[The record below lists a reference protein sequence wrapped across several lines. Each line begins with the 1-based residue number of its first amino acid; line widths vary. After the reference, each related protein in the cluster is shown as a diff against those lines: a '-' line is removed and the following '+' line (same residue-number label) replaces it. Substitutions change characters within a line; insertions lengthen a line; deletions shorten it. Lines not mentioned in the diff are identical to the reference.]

1 MQQIRLAVRQLVEF
15 LLQTGDIDSR
25 FAGFDRANEG
35 ARIHRRLQ
43 KQAGE
48 GYQPEVF
55 LSGSREVDGI
65 RCTVEGRADG
75 IFTDGSGCPVI
86 DEIKTTG
93 VPSAE
98 IHDGL
103 NPCHWAQGM
112 VYAALYTAQQGLAG
126 ASVRLTY
133 YQIDDDKIFYFTRR
147 FSSAELEDFLL
158 GLRRQ
163 YAPWARRQL
172 DWSAAR
178 TASLQAMRF
187 PYDGYRPG
195 QRALAGEKKYQDYY
209 TFKEGSPD
217 QPPTNWVSKFG
228 GPAWEYLPAL
238 GKWYLHLFDVSQA
251 DLNWENPA
259 VRAEL
264 AAILRFWK
272 GKGIKGFRFD
282 VVNLISKPA
291 VFEDDPQGDGRR
303 FYTDGRNVH
312 RYLQELVAAG
322 GIEGMI
328 TVGEMSSTTLENCI
342 GYTDPARHEL
352 TMTFSFHHLKVDY
365 KNGDKWA
372 LMPPDHMALKNLFTL
387 WQEGMQ
393 AGHGWNA
400 LFWCNHD
407 QPRAVSRFGDD
418 GGPCWKQSAKMLGT
432 AIHMMRGPPYIY
444 QGEELGMTNAHF
456 ASIGQYRDVE
466 SLNYYQI
473 LQQQGKTPAQAM
485 EIIQQRSRDN
495 GRTPMQWDASA
506 HAGFT
511 TGTPWIGVVDN
522 YRTINAAAEVG
533 DPDSIYRY
541 YKQLVALRKQRP
553 VIQSGRIEFLYK
565 DDPDLLAYRRW
576 DETGELLVLCNL
588 TAHDAPVALP
598 QGWQNAGVLL
608 GNYPDGAP
616 GASLRPYEALV
627 LERRV

>member
-1 MQQIRLAVRQLVEF
+1 MANFQDKVVYQIYPKSF
-15 LLQTGDIDSR
+15 CDTNG
-25 FAGFDRANEG
+25 
-35 ARIHRRLQ
+35 
-43 KQAGE
+43 
-48 GYQPEVF
+48 
-55 LSGSREVDGI
+55 
-65 RCTVEGRADG
+65 
-75 IFTDGSGCPVI
+75 
-86 DEIKTTG
+86 
-93 VPSAE
+93 
-98 IHDGL
+98 DGL
-103 NPCHWAQGM
+103 GDLPG
-112 VYAALYTAQQGLAG
+112 VTAKLDYLRDLGVDYLW
-126 ASVRLTY
+126 LTP
-133 YQIDDDKIFYFTRR
+133 F
-147 FSSAELEDFLL
+147 
-158 GLRRQ
+158 
-163 YAPWARRQL
+163 
-172 DWSAAR
+172 
-178 TASLQAMRF
+178 F
-187 PYDGYRPG
+187 PSPQRDNGYDVAGYRAIDPRFG
-195 QRALAGEKKYQDYY
+195 TMEDLETLVREADKRGIGLMLDMVFNHTSTSHEWFQRALAGEKKYQDYY
-209 TFKEGSPD
+209 IFKEGSPD

-291 VFEDDPQGDGRR
+291 VFEDDHQGDGRR

-328 TVGEMSSTTLENCI
+328 TVGEMSSTSLENCI
-342 GYTDPARHEL
+342 GYTNPDNHEL

-393 AGHGWNA
+393 AGNGWNA

-407 QPRAVSRFGDD
+407 QPRAVSRFGDE
-418 GGPCWKQSAKMLGT
+418 GRYWKESAKMLGT
-432 AIHMMRGPPYIY
+432 ATHMMRGTPYIY
-444 QGEELGMTNAHF
+444 QGEELGMTNSHF

-473 LQQQGKTPAQAM
+473 LQQQGKTPAEAL

-511 TGTPWIGVVDN
+511 TGEPWIGVVDN
-522 YRTINAAAEVG
+522 YQTINAAAEVG
-533 DPDSIYRY
+533 DPDSIYSY
-541 YKQLVALRKQRP
+541 YKQLVALRKQHP
-553 VIQSGRIEFLYK
+553 VIQSGKIEFLYK

-576 DETGELLVLCNL
+576 DAQHELLVLCNL
-588 TAHDAPVALP
+588 TGHDAPAALP
-598 QGWQNAGVLL
+598 EGWQDARVLL
-608 GNYPDGAP
+608 GNYPDAAP
-616 GASLRPYEALV
+616 RAALRPYEALV
-627 LERRV
+627 LER